1 MLSNFSGHVAS
12 KMTACGAIH
21 PEDRETYEY
30 GIYVLSTSM
39 LHIITV
45 LFIGIAFRMVPE
57 SIVFYGSYALLRKF
71 AGGYH
76 AGTPVRCYLLSLI
89 VVVGALFAVRY
100 TGDFYILL
108 ISSLL
113 LPFAAGIIFVMSP
126 VEDRNKPLEGS
137 EAKHY
142 RKTTAIILSMELI
155 LAIVFL
161 LSGLHRI
168 AFVMSLSLTTLAII
182 LVAGK
187 IKNRRQMRT
196 VE

>member
-100 TGDFYILL
+100 TG
-108 ISSLL
+108 
-113 LPFAAGIIFVMSP
+113 IFIFCLSAVYCCPLQP
-126 VEDRNKPLEGS
+126 VL
-137 EAKHY
+137 
-142 RKTTAIILSMELI
+142 
-155 LAIVFL
+155 FL
-161 LSGLHRI
+161 LCLLWKTGI
-168 AFVMSLSLTTLAII
+168 
-182 LVAGK
+182 
-187 IKNRRQMRT
+187 NR
-196 VE
+196 